1 MGIQVHLD
9 DGVRG
14 VGGHFLFDGHA
25 ILNVVA
31 MRIDLLPREEPVQ
44 AGIAAH
50 APAVGRQQNMGDA
63 EAGQTLPAF
72 AADVA
77 VNVSDLQRIFKEIG
91 RGVPGDH
98 DVGGNL
104 RHGGQGAQ
112 TASVGAVAPCGVVL
126 VHRMHP
132 DAEKKDQ
139 HSQNHEKVRQTLA
152 ARVIIVLKQER
163 PVAIH

>member
-1 MGIQVHLD
+1 
-9 DGVRG
+9 
-14 VGGHFLFDGHA
+14 
-25 ILNVVA
+25 
-31 MRIDLLPREEPVQ
+31 
-44 AGIAAH
+44 
-50 APAVGRQQNMGDA
+50 MGDA
-63 EAGQTLPAF
+63 EAGQTLPAL

-91 RGVPGDH
+91 RAVPGDH

-139 HSQNHEKVRQTLA
+139 HSQNHEKVRQAFA